1 MSMPPFPTQP
11 DRGDW
16 WEAAMTLYTVPSWW
30 TTPVTHAD
38 PLGRIAARA
47 RDIMGTRH
55 CNSPEYAVFLAA
67 QDAERRA
74 AAAAEDAE
82 RVRRNAAKTA
92 KERAEEAAFYAD
104 GGTALEW
111 AVHQEAKEQA
121 KADAAKK
128 RATSRMRAKARTTP
142 RRNGALSITKE
153 IT

>member
-1 MSMPPFPTQP
+1 
-11 DRGDW
+11 
-16 WEAAMTLYTVPSWW
+16 MTLYTLPSWW
-30 TTPVTHAD
+30 TTPIQHAD

-47 RDIMGTRH
+47 RDIMRTRH
-55 CNSPEYAVFLAA
+55 TRTPAYQAFLASEEA
-67 QDAERRA
+67 KRRA

-82 RVRRNAAKTA
+82 RARRNAATTE

-111 AVHQEAKEQA
+111 SIQQEANQQA

-142 RRNGALSITKE
+142 RRKRTSATA
-153 IT
+153 